1 MIFDPNYKEIDI
13 KGYEG
18 LYKISNRGDVIS
30 LSKNSGFLKLKE
42 RIIKPTIK
50 PKGYLDVKLTKD
62 KKSKHFYIHRLV
74 AEVDYCNCKHSNCCL
89 REYRCDG
96 INCNVKLVEMLK

>member
-30 LSKNSGFLKLKE
+30 
-42 RIIKPTIK
+42 
-50 PKGYLDVKLTKD
+50 
-62 KKSKHFYIHRLV
+62 
-74 AEVDYCNCKHSNCCL
+74 
-89 REYRCDG
+89 
-96 INCNVKLVEMLK
+96 

>member
-50 PKGYLDVKLTKD
+50 PKGYLDVD
-62 KKSKHFYIHRLV
+62 
-74 AEVDYCNCKHSNCCL
+74 CNGSTCILK
-89 REYRCDG
+89 EYKCNG
-96 INCNVKLVEMLK
+96 INCNVKLVEMSK

>member
-50 PKGYLDVKLTKD
+50 PMDVNNAKIIAGMIKD
-62 KKSKHFYIHRLV
+62 KL
-74 AEVDYCNCKHSNCCL
+74 E
-89 REYRCDG
+89 EYGYDFR
-96 INCNVKLVEMLK
+96 